1 MTTDHLV
8 HYLLDHLNIEVRCF
22 NVRAAIYSEQAILG
36 QNAIALN
43 GKNMKALLANGP
55 FYWLGQMLE
64 TLASLTRTNWPRYV
78 RELIIDSGSGSQGV
92 KGKA

>member
-8 HYLLDHLNIEVRCF
+8 HSPPDHLNIEVRCV

-55 FYWLGQMLE
+55 FY
-64 TLASLTRTNWPRYV
+64 
-78 RELIIDSGSGSQGV
+78 
-92 KGKA
+92 